1 MKEEP
6 VPYCRM
12 IFVCTNA
19 SHDGETRPVCAAG
32 GSEAILKALKE
43 ELKKRGLKGKV
54 RALKSGCMDLC
65 EKGPNVMVFPN
76 GTLHSGVTA
85 GDIPILIQKYL

>member
-1 MKEEP
+1 MKEEK

-19 SHDGETRPVCAAG
+19 THDGDRQVCAEG
-32 GSEAILKALKE
+32 CSEEILKALKE
-43 ELKKRGLKGKV
+43 EVKKRGLKGKV

-65 EKGPNVMVFPN
+65 EKGPNIMVFPD
-76 GTLHSGVTA
+76 GILHSGVTV
-85 GDIPILIQKYL
+85 GDIPALIQKYL